1 MRPNTSCGMKSMLGD
16 VMTVVSQSL
25 AASTSLSENTKMA
38 TILISDKVLIT
49 PNGKIYLPGLVD

>member
-1 MRPNTSCGMKSMLGD
+1 MKSMLGD

>member
-1 MRPNTSCGMKSMLGD
+1 MLGD

-25 AASTSLSENTKMA
+25 AASTSLSENAKMA
-38 TILISDKVLIT
+38 TILISDKVPIT